1 MLWILPM
8 NYKNLL
14 THFLIALLLIYS
26 LWLLVLSLFLHIK
39 SLGSDEEL
47 SLNNGMRLGQPLFII
62 DHAYPDTLFDDTWA
76 VHDDKLYIIGGL
88 LNK

>member
-1 MLWILPM
+1 
-8 NYKNLL
+8 
-14 THFLIALLLIYS
+14 
-26 LWLLVLSLFLHIK
+26 
-39 SLGSDEEL
+39 LGSDEEL